1 MILIK
6 MPIQNRVKSFL
17 EARDLSAYQFI
28 KDTGIAPAT
37 GYKLAKKSSYLP
49 SVRVL
54 EVICDTYKVQ
64 PSELL
69 EWVEE
74 QKDPTDREQEI
85 ENEEEDDEDM

>member
-1 MILIK
+1 

-17 EARDLSAYQFI
+17 EGRNLSAYQFI

-49 SVRVL
+49 SIRVL

-64 PSELL
+64 LSEIL
-69 EWVEE
+69 EWVE
-74 QKDPTDREQEI
+74 QEK
-85 ENEEEDDEDM
+85 EV